1 MNILD
6 KIDERLDEASL
17 AQYKAV
23 DAAGKILGLDV
34 GKKGSIRDILAKSN
48 AIKSV
53 SDSMKLINK
62 MAEIIA
68 KEME

>member
-34 GKKGSIRDILAKSN
+34 GKKDSIRDILAKSN

>member
-1 MNILD
+1 MSIID
-6 KIDERLDEASL
+6 KIDEKLDEASL

-23 DAAGKILGLDV
+23 DAAGKIMGLDV
-34 GKKGSIRDILAKSN
+34 GKKGSIRDILAKAN